1 MEKNKKKITFVTFA
15 RSDFGIMK
23 NIIEAA
29 TNQKKIEVSLFLS
42 GTHFSNK
49 FGKSINEIK
58 EQKFFRNIDK
68 IKYFK
73 YAYSRSNKNLTN
85 IYFSKIFNNF
95 SEYLI
100 NKKPDK
106 VVLIG
111 DRYEMLAVALACF
124 NLNINAIHFCGGST
138 TIGSLDNKYR
148 DMISL
153 ISDKHFVETNMHK
166 KKLIDL
172 KIKKK
177 NIIVVGAPALEN
189 VKKINFL
196 SREKL
201 LKKYN
206 IELKKDEK
214 LIISTFHPETNEF
227 FYENLNNL
235 KILISFLKQLNQT
248 VIFTYPGADHGFNKF
263 IKLLKKINST
273 KIFVFK
279 NLGIQ
284 EYYQFLKNSDLIIGN
299 SSSGIIETGYFKIS
313 TIDIG
318 NRQKGR
324 VRNCNVLNSPFNLK
338 ELRATY
344 KKIMTNNFRSKVRTL
359 NDKYRLRMTSSKII
373 QNIIK

>member
-58 EQKFFRNIDK
+58 EEKFFRNIDK

-73 YAYSRSNKNLTN
+73 YTYSRSNKNLTN

-124 NLNINAIHFCGGST
+124 NLNTNTIHFCGGST

-177 NIIVVGAPALEN
+177 NIIVIGAPALEN

-196 SREKL
+196 SRKEL

-206 IELKKDEK
+206 IEVKNDEK
-214 LIISTFHPETNEF
+214 LIISTFHPETNKF

-235 KILISFLKQLNQT
+235 KVLISFLKQLNQT
-248 VIFTYPGADHGFNKF
+248 VIFPIRGPITVSIN
-263 IKLLKKINST
+263 LLN
-273 KIFVFK
+273 
-279 NLGIQ
+279 
-284 EYYQFLKNSDLIIGN
+284 Y
-299 SSSGIIETGYFKIS
+299 
-313 TIDIG
+313 
-318 NRQKGR
+318 
-324 VRNCNVLNSPFNLK
+324 
-338 ELRATY
+338 
-344 KKIMTNNFRSKVRTL
+344 
-359 NDKYRLRMTSSKII
+359 
-373 QNIIK
+373 